1 MTTSNVKITASVIE
15 PLLIKALVNRT
26 VARMNNG
33 ENFADI
39 EIATNDDFIDYV
51 CSLGGL
57 DPLSLGTD
65 RKNGINRQ
73 VIYAERTLRRK
84 GVCRKCGRGR
94 YALAVVPNGVTVE
107 PKPVSEP
114 VSEPVVNEPVS
125 EPVSE
130 PQVMS
135 KVGDDLLYPRPSAFA
150 DVGIFADPHYRNIAI
165 AQSKCFGRFSSDK
178 RSACGDCPLAQFCF
192 EKLNLDLQAFAVKF
206 EKAQN
211 EPKPQP
217 SAEKPK
223 AQSSQSSS
231 SKSKSN
237 KVEINM
243 GGSNARIVTAQLSA
257 KCSHCG
263 GDIKSGDQ
271 TIWAPGKG
279 TYHFDCVEQV

>member
-15 PLLIKALVNRT
+15 PLLTQALVNRT

-33 ENFADI
+33 ETFGSI

-57 DPLSLGTD
+57 DPLSLGAD

-94 YALAVVPNGVTVE
+94 YGLAVAPTDGVTVE
-107 PKPVSEP
+107 PKPVVNEP
-114 VSEPVVNEPVS
+114 VNEPVS
-125 EPVSE
+125 EPQV
-130 PQVMS
+130 QVMS

-150 DVGIFADPHYRNIAI
+150 DVGIFADPHFRNIAI

-211 EPKPQP
+211 EPQP

-223 AQSSQSSS
+223 AQSSQSSQS
-231 SKSKSN
+231 SSKSKSKSN
-237 KVEINM
+237 KIEINM
-243 GGSNARIVTAQLSA
+243 SGNNARIVTAQLSA

>member
-15 PLLIKALVNRT
+15 PLLAQALTNRT
-26 VARMNNG
+26 VERMNNG
-33 ENFADI
+33 EDFNSI
-39 EIATNDDFIDYV
+39 EISVSDDFIDYV
-51 CSLGGL
+51 CSLGSL
-57 DPLSLGTD
+57 NPLSLGSD

-73 VIYAERTLRRK
+73 IIYAERTLRRK
-84 GVCRKCGRGR
+84 GVCRKCGRGK
-94 YALAVVPNGVTVE
+94 YGLAVAPYTGVAVE
-107 PKPVSEP
+107 PKP

-125 EPVSE
+125 EPIAE
-130 PQVMS
+130 PQVLS
-135 KVGDDLLYPRPSAFA
+135 KVDDLLYPRPSAFA
-150 DVGIFADPHYRNIAI
+150 DVGIFADPHFRNIAI

-192 EKLNLDLQAFAVKF
+192 EKLNLDLQSFAVKF

-211 EPKPQP
+211 EPQP

-231 SKSKSN
+231 KSKSKSN
-237 KVEINM
+237 KIEINL
-243 GGSNARIVTAQLSA
+243 GATNARIVTAQLSA

-271 TIWAPGKG
+271 SIWAPGKG